1 MSYGRPSL
9 SFRRRARNTPDRH
22 PAFQN
27 NLIRPRFLLLLA
39 AACSL
44 LALPLRA
51 ADIDVVRKNFI
62 DYYTA
67 AGAERTSPRMQGAL
81 GDIESQTRSVTAPG
95 FLLSDGS
102 WSDINYKDTPD
113 GSWSPW
119 DHSRRLIIMVKAYQT
134 AGQPY
139 YRSAALR
146 AQIEASLSYA
156 RTYYGPN
163 ALPLGNWWFWT
174 IGTPLDL
181 APALILMRGEID
193 QATYDELVLSIS
205 RKIGPT
211 PTGRGISGPI
221 PTGENLV
228 WSSYTHLCLAL
239 LKDDP
244 LLLDQVR
251 DAMATVATPN
261 AIVGGEGIKP
271 DGSFHQHGAQLY
283 TGGYGGSFANDVSR
297 YALLTR
303 GSSYALPAS
312 SLNAFADYIADGVAW
327 SLYGNYFDVSV
338 VGREVARSSTTG
350 YNGVAALL
358 QASQFDSPRREE
370 IRAAAARML
379 QSWQWG
385 LPAELSSLATAVE
398 RARSTATGPLG
409 HRHYFNSDYTVHRRP
424 NWFASVKMFSKRT
437 KSGESTNDENIL
449 GSRQSDGRFY
459 LSLSGDEYF
468 GRDVW
473 PAYDWT
479 RLPGITVE
487 QRAGIADATYG
498 YGTRSYA
505 GGTGDGMNG
514 VSAMEL
520 APLGSQLRANKSYFF
535 FDDAVVFLTNG
546 IMSPTGNHIET
557 VVQQWPL
564 RNANAPLITGSN
576 YAFSEGVG
584 YWFGDMTNLQT
595 RRESRTGTWASL
607 GGSDDATPRSATFL
621 TMSLDHGV
629 APVNARAEYAI
640 VPATTAEAMRLWAA
654 SPPLAILANDATA
667 SAVRD
672 RRTNATAIAFWAPGS
687 VDGIQSS
694 AQAVLYITDD
704 GKTVHLYAADPNA
717 GATGTFRITLPGR
730 LTAPGATT
738 GASATSIDI
747 ARASGRTTH
756 VVLTRVT
763 GFVKR
768 RAR

>member
-1 MSYGRPSL
+1 
-9 SFRRRARNTPDRH
+9 
-22 PAFQN
+22 
-27 NLIRPRFLLLLA
+27 LIRPRFPFLLA

-44 LALPLRA
+44 LAFSARG
-51 ADIDVVRKNFI
+51 ADIDIVRKNFV

-81 GDIESQTRSVTAPG
+81 GDLESQTRGVTAPG

-102 WSDINYKDTPD
+102 WSDIDYKDTPD

-119 DHSRRLIIMVKAYQT
+119 DHSRRLIIMAKAYQT
-134 AGQPY
+134 PGQPY

-146 AQIEASLSYA
+146 SQIEASLSYA
-156 RTYYGPN
+156 RTYYGPA

-193 QATYDELVLSIS
+193 PQTYDDLVLSIS

-211 PTGRGISGPI
+211 PTGRGITGPL

-244 LLLDQVR
+244 LLLAQVR

-261 AIVGGEGIKP
+261 AMVGGEGIKP
-271 DGSFHQHGAQLY
+271 DASFHQHGAQLY

-303 GSSYALPAS
+303 GSGYALPAA

-385 LPAELSSLATAVE
+385 LPAELSSIATAIE
-398 RARSTATGPLG
+398 RTRPAATAPQG
-409 HRHYFNSDYTVHRRP
+409 HRHYYNSDYTVHRRA
-424 NWFASVKMFSKRT
+424 NWFASVKMFSRRM

-459 LSLSGDEYF
+459 LTLAGDEYF

-487 QRAGIADATYG
+487 QKPDAADATYG
-498 YGTRSYA
+498 YGTRSCA

-520 APLGSQLRANKSYFF
+520 APLGSSLRANKAYFF
-535 FDDAVVFLTNG
+535 FDDAVMFLTNG
-546 IMSPTGNHIET
+546 VTAPGGNRIET
-557 VVQQWPL
+557 IVQQWPL
-564 RNANAPLITGSN
+564 RSSAPLITGSN
-576 YAFSEGVG
+576 YAFADGIG
-584 YWFGDMTNLQT
+584 YWFADMTNLQT

-621 TMSLDHGV
+621 TMSLDHGI

-654 SPPLAILANDATA
+654 NPPLSILANDTTA

-687 VDGIQSS
+687 VDGIQSN
-694 AQAVLYITDD
+694 AQAVVYITDD

-717 GATGTFRITLPGR
+717 GTAGTFRITLPGR
-730 LTAPGATT
+730 LTSPFATT
-738 GASATSIDI
+738 GASSTTVDI
-747 ARASGRTTH
+747 ARAGGRTTH

-763 GFVKR
+763 GYVKR

>member
-1 MSYGRPSL
+1 LTRS
-9 SFRRRARNTPDRH
+9 
-22 PAFQN
+22 
-27 NLIRPRFLLLLA
+27 RFLLLLA
-39 AACSL
+39 IGSFV
-44 LALPLRA
+44 ALSARA
-51 ADIDVVRKNFI
+51 ADIDVVRKNFV
-62 DYYTA
+62 DFYTA

-81 GDIESQTRSVTAPG
+81 GDLESQTRSVTAPG

-102 WSDINYKDTPD
+102 WSDIDYKDIPD
-113 GSWSPW
+113 GGWSPW
-119 DHSRRLIIMVKAYQT
+119 DHSRRLIVMVKAYQT
-134 AGQPY
+134 PGQPF
-139 YRSAALR
+139 YRDPQLRTQIDAALG
-146 AQIEASLSYA
+146 YA
-156 RTYYGPN
+156 RNYYGPN

-174 IGTPLDL
+174 MGTPLDL
-181 APALILMRGEID
+181 APALILMRGEIN
-193 QATYDELVLSIS
+193 QQTYDDLVLSIA

-211 PTGRGISGPI
+211 PTGRGIVGPV

-239 LKDDP
+239 LRDDP
-244 LLLDQVR
+244 LLLAQVR

-261 AIVGGEGIKP
+261 AIAFGEGIKP
-271 DGSFHQHGAQLY
+271 DASFHQHGAQLY
-283 TGGYGGSFANDVSR
+283 TGGYGGSFANDVAR

-312 SLNAFADYIADGVAW
+312 SLEAFANYIADGVAW

-350 YNGVAALL
+350 YNGIAALL
-358 QASQFDSPRREE
+358 QAAQFDSPRREE
-370 IRAAAARML
+370 IRGAAARML

-385 LPAELSSLATAVE
+385 LPAELSSLATIIE
-398 RARSTATGPLG
+398 RTRPAAAGPQG

-437 KSGESTNDENIL
+437 KSGESTNEENLL

-459 LSLSGDEYF
+459 LVLSGDEYF

-473 PAYDWT
+473 PTLDWT

-487 QRAGIADATYG
+487 QKPGAADATYG

-520 APLGSQLRANKSYFF
+520 APLGSQLRANKAYFF

-546 IMSPTGNHIET
+546 VTSPSGNRVET

-564 RNANAPLITGSN
+564 RSANAPLITGPN
-576 YAFSEGVG
+576 YAFAEGVG
-584 YWFGDMTNLQT
+584 YWFADSTNLQT
-595 RRESRTGTWASL
+595 RRETRSGTWASL
-607 GGSDDATPRSATFL
+607 GGSDDTTPRTATFV

-640 VPATTAEAMRLWAA
+640 IPATTPEAMRAWAA
-654 SPPLAILANDATA
+654 SPPLSILANDTTA

-687 VDGIQSS
+687 VDGIQSN
-694 AQAVLYITDD
+694 AQAVVYMTDD
-704 GKTVHLYAADPNA
+704 GKTVHLWAADPNA
-717 GATGTFRITLPGR
+717 AATGTFRITLPGR
-730 LTAPGATT
+730 FTGPAATADAR
-738 GASATSIDI
+738 STSVDI
-747 ARASGRTTH
+747 ARAGGRTTH
-756 VVLTRVT
+756 VVLTRIT